1 MKTGIC
7 YVVGA
12 GGNYGLDFAPDSN
25 DCVIAADAGF
35 QVLEQIGIKID
46 MVIGDFD
53 TLNRVPIH
61 PNVIVLNK
69 EKDTTDMLSA
79 VREGIKMGYEVFHIY
94 CGTGGRVEHTIANM
108 QLLTEL
114 SQSGKHGY
122 LFGKDYVITAIT
134 NETVSF
140 SKEAV
145 GFVSVFSHSDQAEGV
160 FLKGLKYELDNAV
173 LSNNYPLGVSNE
185 FIGEKSRISVKNGTL
200 MLVFPRAVKELPLC
214 HGNPVPERLN

>member
-1 MKTGIC
+1 MKNGIC

-12 GGNYGLDFAPDSN
+12 GEHNNLQFSPGTN
-25 DCVIAADAGF
+25 DYVIAADAGF
-35 QVLEQIGIKID
+35 QVLEQNGIKID

-53 TLNRVPIH
+53 TLNRVPAH

-79 VREGIKMGYEVFHIY
+79 VREGIKIGYEVFHIY

-114 SQSGKHGY
+114 SQSGKHGF

-134 NETVSF
+134 NEAVSF
-140 SKEAV
+140 PKEAS
-145 GFVSVFSHSDQAEGV
+145 GYVSVFSHSDRSEGV
-160 FLKGLKYELDNAV
+160 FLKGLKYKLENAV
-173 LSNNYPLGVSNE
+173 LTNTYPLGVSNE
-185 FIGEKSRISVKNGTL
+185 FTGEESSICVANGTL
-200 MLVFPRAVKELPLC
+200 MIVFPMETTLPAAFAFSTS
-214 HGNPVPERLN
+214 

>member
-1 MKTGIC
+1 MKAGIC

-12 GGNYGLDFAPDSN
+12 GENYGIDFTLHSN
-25 DCVIAADAGF
+25 DYVIAADAGF
-35 QVLEQIGIKID
+35 QVLEQNGIKID

-53 TLNRVPIH
+53 TLNQVPAH

-114 SQSGKHGY
+114 SQSGRHGF

-134 NETVSF
+134 NESVSF
-140 SKEAV
+140 PKEAS
-145 GFVSVFSHSDQAEGV
+145 GYVSVFSHSDRSEGV
-160 FLKGLKYELDNAV
+160 FLKGLKYELKNAV
-173 LSNNYPLGVSNE
+173 LTNTYPLGVSNE
-185 FIGEKSRISVKNGTL
+185 FTGEESSISVANGTL
-200 MLVFPRAVKELPLC
+200 MIVFPRFCIFDRLI
-214 HGNPVPERLN
+214 NP